1 MSVWLFVCLH
11 SNSNRTEDIKSKLG
25 AGLVLGKDWK
35 PIYFGPKRSKVKVTG
50 SKKVKIL
57 LLLLYASLFKLGS
70 KFLQGILLPL
80 VHILYAWW
88 PSSDL
93 DLEER

>member
-1 MSVWLFVCLH
+1 MYVCLH
-11 SNSNRTEDIKSKLG
+11 SNSNRTEYIKSKLG

-70 KFLQGILLPL
+70 SNFSRGYFCLWSTYYML
-80 VHILYAWW
+80 VGVGMHLF
-88 PSSDL
+88 
-93 DLEER
+93 